1 MSPEQL
7 KEQLTNEVATLRDLA
22 VKSSDPLIVAKAIAA
37 SDGGV
42 QGLILARLSAGERL
56 VEVFAF
62 QSPAQHELQVFFRF
76 VPAKE
81 IATLMDSGVL
91 AFVDWVKGEVIG
103 TVDPF
108 VHQPE
113 RRVGRPFVI
122 VAAKTSALDESQT
135 MKPLVDREQAFFRSI
150 GLGGLGRGL
159 GLGYDTVCDTDVTS
173 TTYSGQPYRADD
185 TGKETTGDY
194 CDSGGPILA

>member
-91 AFVDWVKGEVIG
+91 AFVDWVTCG
-103 TVDPF
+103 
-108 VHQPE
+108 
-113 RRVGRPFVI
+113 RRPGKRL
-122 VAAKTSALDESQT
+122 S
-135 MKPLVDREQAFFRSI
+135 
-150 GLGGLGRGL
+150 
-159 GLGYDTVCDTDVTS
+159 DVLQHW
-173 TTYSGQPYRADD
+173 SGAVTCPA
-185 TGKETTGDY
+185 
-194 CDSGGPILA
+194 C